1 MFAIADGSQL
11 AYIKEA
17 AWGTTPATPA
27 WQILRLT
34 GESLKVTRETK
45 TSAEITPERNV
56 SDLIH
61 IGGGAEGG
69 FNFELSYGA
78 YDDIFASMLYGEWV
92 DNVLKNGVTQSSLS
106 FEKKFL
112 VDVAT
117 YNYFRYTGM
126 VPNTMSL
133 SISAGEIIT
142 GSFDFMGKGGTVAA
156 AAIASSTYLDAAAEN
171 VLSASSHVGALSL
184 GSFATAKILKVD
196 LSASN
201 NLQTARVIGSL
212 DNANIGAGQFNVS
225 GSVEIYF
232 EDKAVY
238 EAYLNAT
245 EMALSVTMGITTAK
259 KYTIELPRIKFSDGE
274 VVASGQNSYVM
285 ANMSFQALGDAVAGH
300 TMKITRAVA

>member
-1 MFAIADGSQL
+1 MFAMSDGSQL
-11 AYIKEA
+11 AYIKETE
-17 AWGTTPATPA
+17 WGTTPATPA
-27 WQILRLT
+27 WQITRLT
-34 GESLKVTRETK
+34 GESFKITRETK
-45 TSAEITPERNV
+45 QSAEITPERNV

-69 FNFELSYGA
+69 FNFEMSYGA
-78 YDDIFASMLYGEWV
+78 YDDILAAMLYGTWV
-92 DNVLKNGVTQSSLS
+92 DNVLSNGVTQSSLS

-112 VDVAT
+112 VDTAT

-133 SISAGEIIT
+133 SIAAGEIIT
-142 GSFDFMGKGGTVAA
+142 GSFDFMGKGGSVAA
-156 AAIASSTYLDAAAEN
+156 TAIASSTYVNAAAEN

-184 GSFATAKILKVD
+184 GSFATAKMLKVD

-212 DNANIGAGQFNVS
+212 DNADIGAGQFNVS
-225 GSVEIYF
+225 GNVEIYF

-245 EMALSVTMGITTAK
+245 EMALSVTMGKDAGK
-259 KYTIELPRIKFSDGE
+259 KYKIDFPRIKFSGGE
-274 VVASGQNSYVM
+274 VNAPGQGNHIVAK
-285 ANMSFQALGDAVAGH
+285 MSFDALGDPTEKY
-300 TMKITRAVA
+300 TMKITRAVV

>member
-1 MFAIADGSQL
+1 MFAMADGSQL
-11 AYIKEA
+11 AYIKESE
-17 AWGTTPATPA
+17 WGTTPATPA

-34 GESLKVTRETK
+34 GESFKIARETK
-45 TSAEITPERNV
+45 QSAEITPERNV

-61 IGGGAEGG
+61 IGGGASGG
-69 FNFELSYGA
+69 FNFEMSYGA
-78 YDDIFASMLYGEWV
+78 YDDIFASMLYGAWD
-92 DNVLKNGVTQSSLS
+92 DNVLVNGVTQSSLS

-112 VDVAT
+112 VDTAT

-126 VPNTMSL
+126 VPNTMNL
-133 SISAGEIIT
+133 SIAAGEIIT
-142 GSFDFMGKGGTVAA
+142 GSFDFMGKGGSVAA
-156 AAIASSTYLDAAAEN
+156 TAIASSTYVDAAAEN

-184 GSFATAKILKVD
+184 GSFATAKILNLN
-196 LSASN
+196 LSATN
-201 NLQTARVIGSL
+201 NLMSARVIGSL
-212 DNANIGAGQFNVS
+212 DNADIGAGQFNVS

-245 EMALSVTMGITTAK
+245 EMALSVTMGSITAK

-285 ANMSFQALGDAVAGH
+285 ANMSFQALGDPTEEC
-300 TMKITRAVA
+300 TMKITRAVV

>member
-1 MFAIADGSQL
+1 MFAMADGTQL
-11 AYIKEA
+11 SFIKEA
-17 AWGTTPATPA
+17 VWGTTPATPA
-27 WQILRLT
+27 WQIGRMT
-34 GESLKVTRETK
+34 GESLKITRETK
-45 TSAEITPERNV
+45 QSSEITPARNV

-61 IGGGAEGG
+61 VGGGAEGG

-212 DNANIGAGQFNVS
+212 DNADIGAGLFNVS

-232 EDKAVY
+232 EDKTVY

-245 EMALSVTMGITTAK
+245 EMALSVTMGITTAE

-274 VVASGQNSYVM
+274 VVASGQNGYVM
-285 ANMSFQALGDAVAGH
+285 ANMSFQALGDPTEEC

>member
-1 MFAIADGSQL
+1 MFAMADGTQL
-11 AYIKEA
+11 AFIEETE
-17 AWGTTPATPA
+17 WGITPSTPA
-27 WQILRLT
+27 WQIGRMT
-34 GESLKVTRETK
+34 GESFKITRETK
-45 TSAEITPERNV
+45 QSAEITPARNV

-61 IGGGAEGG
+61 VGGGAEGG
-69 FNFELSYGA
+69 FEFELSYGA
-78 YDDIFASMLYGEWV
+78 YDDIFASMLYGTWD
-92 DNVLKNGVTQSSLS
+92 DNVLANGVTQSSLS

-112 VDVAT
+112 VDTAT

-126 VPNTMSL
+126 VPNTMNL
-133 SISAGEIIT
+133 SIPAGEIIT
-142 GSFDFMGKGGTVAA
+142 GSFEFMGKGGTVAA
-156 AAIASSTYLDAAAEN
+156 AAIASSTYLDADTEN

-212 DNANIGAGQFNVS
+212 DNADIGAGQFNVS
-225 GSVEIYF
+225 GNVEIYF

-245 EMALSVTMGITTAK
+245 EMALSVTMGTGAGK
-259 KYTIELPRIKFSDGE
+259 KYTIALPRIKFSGGE

-285 ANMSFQALGDAVAGH
+285 ANMSFQALGDPTEEC

>member
-1 MFAIADGSQL
+1 MFAMADGTQL
-11 AYIKEA
+11 SFIKEA
-17 AWGTTPATPA
+17 VWGTTPATPA
-27 WQILRLT
+27 WQIGRMT
-34 GESLKVTRETK
+34 GESLKITRETK
-45 TSAEITPERNV
+45 QSSEITPARNV

-61 IGGGAEGG
+61 VGGGAEGG

-126 VPNTMSL
+126 VPNTISL

-142 GSFDFMGKGGTVAA
+142 GSFDFMGKGGSVAA
-156 AAIASSTYLDAAAEN
+156 TAVASSTYVEAEAEN

-212 DNANIGAGQFNVS
+212 DNADIGAGLFNVS

-232 EDKAVY
+232 EDKTVY

-245 EMALSVTMGITTAK
+245 EMALSVTMGITTAE

-274 VVASGQNSYVM
+274 VVASGQNGYVM
-285 ANMSFQALGDAVAGH
+285 ANMSFQALGDPTEEC

>member
-1 MFAIADGSQL
+1 MFAMADGTQL
-11 AYIKEA
+11 SFIKEA
-17 AWGTTPATPA
+17 VWGTTPATPA
-27 WQILRLT
+27 WQIGRMT
-34 GESLKVTRETK
+34 GESLKITRETK
-45 TSAEITPERNV
+45 QSSEITPARNV

-61 IGGGAEGG
+61 VGGGAEGG

-112 VDVAT
+112 VDAAT

-184 GSFATAKILKVD
+184 GSFATAKIQKVD

-212 DNANIGAGQFNVS
+212 DNADIGAGLFNVS
-225 GSVEIYF
+225 GSIEIYF
-232 EDKAVY
+232 EDKSVY
-238 EAYLNAT
+238 EAYLAAT
-245 EMALSVTMGITTAK
+245 EMALSVTMGITTAE
-259 KYTIELPRIKFSDGE
+259 KYKIDLPRIKFSDGE
-274 VVASGQNSYVM
+274 VIASGQNSYVM
-285 ANMSFQALGDAVAGH
+285 ASMSFQALGDPTEEC

>member
-1 MFAIADGSQL
+1 MFAMADGTQL
-11 AYIKEA
+11 AFIKETE
-17 AWGTTPATPA
+17 WGTTPSTPA

-34 GESLKVTRETK
+34 GESFKITRETK
-45 TSAEITPERNV
+45 KSAEITPERGV
-56 SDLIH
+56 TDLIH
-61 IGGGAEGG
+61 VGGGAEGG
-69 FNFELSYGA
+69 FEFELSYGA
-78 YDDIFASMLYGEWV
+78 YDDIFASMLYGTWD
-92 DNVLKNGVTQSSLS
+92 DNVLTNGVTQSSLS

-112 VDVAT
+112 VDTAT

-126 VPNTMSL
+126 VPNTMNL

-142 GSFDFMGKGGTVAA
+142 GGFEFMGKGGTVAA
-156 AAIASSTYLDAAAEN
+156 AAIASSTYLDAATGN

-212 DNANIGAGQFNVS
+212 DNADIGAGQFNVS
-225 GSVEIYF
+225 GNVEIYF

-245 EMALSVTMGITTAK
+245 EMALSVTMGTGTGK
-259 KYTIELPRIKFSDGE
+259 KYTIDLPRIKFSSGE

-285 ANMSFQALGDAVAGH
+285 ANMSFQALGDPTEEC

>member
-1 MFAIADGSQL
+1 MFAMADGTQL
-11 AYIKEA
+11 SFIKEA
-17 AWGTTPATPA
+17 VWGTTPATPA
-27 WQILRLT
+27 WQIGRMT
-34 GESLKVTRETK
+34 GESLKITRETK
-45 TSAEITPERNV
+45 QSSEITPARNV

-61 IGGGAEGG
+61 VGGGAEGG

-126 VPNTMSL
+126 VPNTISL

-212 DNANIGAGQFNVS
+212 DNADIGAGLFNVS
-225 GSVEIYF
+225 GSV
-232 EDKAVY
+232 
-238 EAYLNAT
+238 
-245 EMALSVTMGITTAK
+245 
-259 KYTIELPRIKFSDGE
+259 
-274 VVASGQNSYVM
+274 
-285 ANMSFQALGDAVAGH
+285 
-300 TMKITRAVA
+300 

>member
-1 MFAIADGSQL
+1 MFAMADGSQL
-11 AYIKEA
+11 AYIKEET
-17 AWGTTPATPA
+17 WGTTPATPA
-27 WQILRLT
+27 WQIMRLT
-34 GESLKVTRETK
+34 GESFKIARETK
-45 TSAEITPERNV
+45 QSAEITPERNV

-61 IGGGAEGG
+61 IGGGASGG

-112 VDVAT
+112 VDAAT

-133 SISAGEIIT
+133 SIAAGEIIT

-171 VLSASSHVGALSL
+171 VLSASSHVGAMSL
-184 GSFATAKILKVD
+184 GSFATAKILKID
-196 LSASN
+196 MSATN
-201 NLQTARVIGSL
+201 NLMAAKVIGSL
-212 DNANIGAGQFNVS
+212 DNADIGAGQFNVS
-225 GSVEIYF
+225 GNVEIYF

-245 EMALSVTMGITTAK
+245 EMAMSVTMGTGTGK
-259 KYTIELPRIKFSDGE
+259 KYTIDLPRIKFSDGE
-274 VVASGQNSYVM
+274 VIASGQNSYVM
-285 ANMSFQALGDAVAGH
+285 ANMSFQALGDPTEEC